1 MKKMRRYNKLFC
13 ILLISVLAVTLLGCG
28 EDAKQEGS
36 SEQDSQQTATK
47 TSEYPF
53 PANTDAVGSGNVI
66 VKTPSGTSE
75 NGNIPVLF
83 AEPDA
88 VFIDIGVDLE
98 NFAGDKEVFLYINE
112 IFVYKTQG
120 GELVQTSVG
129 LEGDNL
135 KPGEYTLSAVQ
146 YEGNDPAKSVVE
158 YHEAKYEIKK

>member
-1 MKKMRRYNKLFC
+1 VKKTRRFCNLLC

-28 EDAKQEGS
+28 EEAKQERS
-36 SEQDSQQTATK
+36 PEQDSQETATK

-53 PANTDAVGSGNVI
+53 PANTDTIGSGNVV

-75 NGNIPVLF
+75 DGNIPVLF
-83 AEPDA
+83 VQENTAY
-88 VFIDIGVDLE
+88 VDIGVDLE
-98 NFAGDKEVFLYINE
+98 NFSGDKEVFLYINK

-120 GELVQTSVG
+120 GELIQTGIG

-146 YEGNDPAKSVVE
+146 YEDNDPTKNVVE
-158 YHEAKYEIKK
+158 YHEAKFRIEG